1 MSDIK
6 VRIYGEFQK
15 KGFKDAEKAT
25 SSLDKSFKKLG
36 KTLFGL
42 FAAREIINFGRAS
55 VQAFAEED
63 KAVKNLT
70 QSLRNLGL
78 GYNVGA
84 IENFISATQAATG
97 VSDDQLRPA
106 MVELVQVTM
115 DAQKATNLLATAM
128 DLSAGTGSSLDSAV
142 TALSRAYNGNYASLG
157 KLQRVYTTAELEAMG
172 FEKAVSSLNS
182 TFGGTAAANADS
194 YQGKLDRLSIAFDE
208 AKETVGKGLVEAF
221 EKLADGDF
229 DKLIDGIAWSASK
242 LASFMN
248 NIAFSIQYTKALLK
262 TGWTIG
268 KDEQAQLDMIRAQWM
283 KPTDTT
289 NTAAANRAFLRDMK
303 SQLALQ
309 KKIATERAKSAALSD
324 KEKKNQEALAKA
336 KGVFDLE
343 KIQIEAAL
351 QGKITEEER
360 IRLQLMKAIAEENVG
375 KTEELLKKLKEIQDE
390 NAKLASNLLTL
401 KAGNPFS
408 DWDAY
413 TEYALSLTA
422 KMQESLDK
430 LYSRLNDFL
439 KKEKGIGAGTTPETP
454 SFTPPSQPPFTPP
467 SQPPFTPSTKEDGTK
482 AAEEAAAAAAAA
494 AEAAAAAAAA
504 IAAATSQAEKIAA
517 EEAARAAAAAAEA
530 AAAQNE
536 AAAALL
542 AAAAAQEAANAA
554 AEAAQAQQVAE
565 LLASDAA
572 ARAAADALTEASFTF
587 EESVMGAFGAG
598 VPINNIYVTVE
609 GSVTAVQDL
618 AEVITDIQYEYQRN
632 GKGLR
637 FSSIAI

>member
-36 KTLFGL
+36 KTLLGL

-55 VQAFAEED
+55 VRAFAEED

-97 VSDDQLRPA
+97 ISDDQLRPA

-115 DAQKATNLLATAM
+115 DAQKATDLLATAM

-157 KLQRVYTTAELEAMG
+157 KLQRVYTTAQLEAMG
-172 FEKAVSSLNS
+172 FDKAVASLND
-182 TFGGTAAANADS
+182 TFGGTAAANAES

-208 AKETVGKGLVEAF
+208 AKETVGEGLVQAF

-309 KKIATERAKSAALSD
+309 KKIAAERAKSAALSD

-336 KGVFDLE
+336 KSLFDLE
-343 KIQIEAAL
+343 KIQIQAAL

-360 IRLQLMKAIAEENVG
+360 TRLLLMQAIAEENG
-375 KTEELLKKLKEIQDE
+375 TEADRLTEKLKQIQADTM
-390 NAKLASNLLTL
+390 KLATSLTSL
-401 KAGNPFS
+401 KAGDPFS
-408 DWDAY
+408 EWDGYFANAKKLITDLFDQFKAQQALLDNLTKSIKDSREAANANVLAAKTDKATAY
-413 TEYALSLTA
+413 AEAAKASGNYAALATQDAASAIA
-422 KMQESLDK
+422 KAAEAIA
-430 LYSRLNDFL
+430 N
-439 KKEKGIGAGTTPETP
+439 ATTPE
-454 SFTPPSQPPFTPP
+454 
-467 SQPPFTPSTKEDGTK
+467 
-482 AAEEAAAAAAAA
+482 
-494 AEAAAAAAAA
+494 
-504 IAAATSQAEKIAA
+504 EKIAA
-517 EEAARAAAAAAEA
+517 ETSMTAAIDYVNAADLLTESVAAADL
-530 AAAQNE
+530 
-536 AAAALL
+536 AAAL
-542 AAAAAQEAANAA
+542 
-554 AEAAQAQQVAE
+554 
-565 LLASDAA
+565 
-572 ARAAADALTEASFTF
+572 ADASLANEYLNQSIEAGIS
-587 EESVMGAFGAG
+587 AG
-598 VPINNIYVTVE
+598 VPVNNIYVTVE
-609 GSVTAVQDL
+609 GSVTAAQDL
-618 AEVITDIQYEYQRN
+618 AEVITDIQYEYQRS
-632 GKGLR
+632 GKSTR
-637 FSSIAI
+637 FSSLAI

>member
-36 KTLFGL
+36 KTLLGL

-55 VQAFAEED
+55 VRAFAEED

-97 VSDDQLRPA
+97 ISDDQLRPA

-157 KLQRVYTTAELEAMG
+157 KLQRVYTTAQLEAMG
-172 FEKAVSSLNS
+172 FDKAVASLND

-194 YQGKLDRLSIAFDE
+194 YQGKLNRLSIAFDE
-208 AKETVGKGLVEAF
+208 AKETVGEGLVQAF

-309 KKIATERAKSAALSD
+309 KKIAAERAKSAALSD

-336 KGVFDLE
+336 KGIFDLE

-351 QGKITEEER
+351 KGKITEEER
-360 IRLQLMKAIAEENVG
+360 TRLLLLKAIAEENG
-375 KTEELLKKLKEIQDE
+375 TEADRLTEKLQKIQADTM
-390 NAKLASNLLTL
+390 KLADSLTSL
-401 KAGNPFS
+401 KAGDPFS
-408 DWDAY
+408 EWDGYFANAKKLIVDLFDQFKAQQALLDNLTKSIKDSREAANANVLEAKTDKATAY
-413 TEYALSLTA
+413 AEAAKASGNFAALATQDAATA
-422 KMQESLDK
+422 VANAAEAIA
-430 LYSRLNDFL
+430 N
-439 KKEKGIGAGTTPETP
+439 ATTPE
-454 SFTPPSQPPFTPP
+454 
-467 SQPPFTPSTKEDGTK
+467 
-482 AAEEAAAAAAAA
+482 
-494 AEAAAAAAAA
+494 
-504 IAAATSQAEKIAA
+504 EKIAA
-517 EEAARAAAAAAEA
+517 EASMTAALGYVNATDLLTESVAAADL
-530 AAAQNE
+530 
-536 AAAALL
+536 AAALADLSL
-542 AAAAAQEAANAA
+542 ANEYLNQSIE
-554 AEAAQAQQVAE
+554 
-565 LLASDAA
+565 
-572 ARAAADALTEASFTF
+572 
-587 EESVMGAFGAG
+587 GAIGAG
-598 VPINNIYVTVE
+598 VPVGDIYVTVE

>member
-55 VQAFAEED
+55 VRAFAEED

-115 DAQKATNLLATAM
+115 DAQKATDLLATAM

-172 FEKAVSSLNS
+172 FDKAVNSLNS

-351 QGKITEEER
+351 KGKITEEER
-360 IRLQLMKAIAEENVG
+360 TRLLLLKAIAEENG
-375 KTEELLKKLKEIQDE
+375 TEADRLTKKLQEIQAE
-390 NAKLASNLLTL
+390 TLKLANSLVEL
-401 KAGNPFS
+401 KAGDPFS
-408 DWDAY
+408 EWDGYFANAKKLIVDLFDQFKAQQALLDNLTKSIKDSREAANANVLEAKTDKATAY
-413 TEYALSLTA
+413 AEAAKASGNFAALATQDAATA
-422 KMQESLDK
+422 VANAAEAIA
-430 LYSRLNDFL
+430 N
-439 KKEKGIGAGTTPETP
+439 ATTPE
-454 SFTPPSQPPFTPP
+454 
-467 SQPPFTPSTKEDGTK
+467 
-482 AAEEAAAAAAAA
+482 
-494 AEAAAAAAAA
+494 
-504 IAAATSQAEKIAA
+504 EKIAA
-517 EEAARAAAAAAEA
+517 ESSMTAALGYVNATDLLAESVAAADL
-530 AAAQNE
+530 
-536 AAAALL
+536 AAALADLSL
-542 AAAAAQEAANAA
+542 ANEYLNQSIE
-554 AEAAQAQQVAE
+554 
-565 LLASDAA
+565 
-572 ARAAADALTEASFTF
+572 
-587 EESVMGAFGAG
+587 GAIGAG
-598 VPINNIYVTVE
+598 VPVGDIYVTVE

>member
-36 KTLFGL
+36 KTLLGL

-55 VQAFAEED
+55 VRAFAEED

-157 KLQRVYTTAELEAMG
+157 KLQRVYTTAQLEAMG
-172 FEKAVSSLNS
+172 FDKAVASLND

-208 AKETVGKGLVEAF
+208 AKETVGEGLVQAF

-283 KPTDTT
+283 KPTDST

-309 KKIATERAKSAALSD
+309 KKIAAERAKSAALSD

-336 KGVFDLE
+336 KGIFDLE

-351 QGKITEEER
+351 KGKITEEER
-360 IRLQLMKAIAEENVG
+360 TRLLLLKAIAEENG
-375 KTEELLKKLKEIQDE
+375 TEADRLTEKLQKIQADTM
-390 NAKLASNLLTL
+390 KLADSLTSL
-401 KAGNPFS
+401 KAGDPFS
-408 DWDAY
+408 EWDGYFANAKKLIVDLFDQFKAQQALLDNLTKSIKDSREAANANVLEAKTDKATAY
-413 TEYALSLTA
+413 AEAAKASGNFAALATQDAATA
-422 KMQESLDK
+422 VANAAEAIA
-430 LYSRLNDFL
+430 N
-439 KKEKGIGAGTTPETP
+439 ATTPE
-454 SFTPPSQPPFTPP
+454 
-467 SQPPFTPSTKEDGTK
+467 
-482 AAEEAAAAAAAA
+482 
-494 AEAAAAAAAA
+494 
-504 IAAATSQAEKIAA
+504 EKIAA
-517 EEAARAAAAAAEA
+517 ETSMTAALGYVNATDLLTESVAAADL
-530 AAAQNE
+530 
-536 AAAALL
+536 AAALADLSL
-542 AAAAAQEAANAA
+542 ANEYLNQSIE
-554 AEAAQAQQVAE
+554 
-565 LLASDAA
+565 
-572 ARAAADALTEASFTF
+572 
-587 EESVMGAFGAG
+587 GAIGAG
-598 VPINNIYVTVE
+598 VPVSNIYVTVE
-609 GSVTAVQDL
+609 GSVTAAQDL
-618 AEVITDIQYEYQRN
+618 AEIITDIQYEYQKN